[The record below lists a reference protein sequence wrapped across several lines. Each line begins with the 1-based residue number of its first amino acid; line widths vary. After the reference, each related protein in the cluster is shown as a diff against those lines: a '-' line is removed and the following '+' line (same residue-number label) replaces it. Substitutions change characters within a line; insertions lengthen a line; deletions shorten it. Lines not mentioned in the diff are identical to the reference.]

1 MRLRWTT
8 PCAKAF
14 SAMTATSSSSD
25 KLRTLVAYLRVSSGR
40 QGRSGLG
47 LDAQRS
53 AILGFADTHGY
64 QVAREYIEVESS
76 GGADGLEH
84 RPQLAA
90 ALVEARRRRCAL
102 AIARLDRLSRDVAFI
117 SGLMSQRVRFLVTE
131 LGEETDAFVLHLYA
145 ALAEKER
152 ALISAR
158 TRDALAAAKK
168 RGVKLG
174 GPKLAQ
180 ARETAL
186 ENIKVNADRSA
197 ANVLPVIKEIMRAG
211 ATSLRDVA
219 EALNARGIPTRRGG
233 RWHPQSVA
241 NVLARERRRLS
252 PSNL

>member
-1 MRLRWTT
+1 MR
-8 PCAKAF
+8 
-14 SAMTATSSSSD
+14 
-25 KLRTLVAYLRVSSGR
+25 
-40 QGRSGLG
+40 
-47 LDAQRS
+47 
-53 AILGFADTHGY
+53 IGY
-64 QVAREYIEVESS
+64 QVIREFIEVET
-76 GGADGLEH
+76 GAGADALER

-90 ALVEARRRRCAL
+90 ALAEARRRRCAL

-174 GPKLAQ
+174 GPKLTE
-180 ARETAL
+180 ARKVAL
-186 ENIKVNADRSA
+186 ENIKANADRSA

-219 EALNARGIPTRRGG
+219 EALNARGIPTSRGG

-241 NVLARERRRLS
+241 NVMARERRRLTLS
-252 PSNL
+252 DL